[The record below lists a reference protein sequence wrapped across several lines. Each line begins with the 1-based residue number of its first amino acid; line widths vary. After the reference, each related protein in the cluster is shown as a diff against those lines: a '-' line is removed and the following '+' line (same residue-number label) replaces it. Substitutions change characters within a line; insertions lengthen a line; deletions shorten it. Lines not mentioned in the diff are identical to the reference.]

1 MTHTFATLEVSA
13 AAYDE
18 IMLKLRDAGYEH
30 AILSWAADHGR
41 KDVIDMHGI
50 GLVRADPLES
60 IKKLACA
67 GEPLIDINAVRK
79 TSTPE

>member
-50 GLVRADPLES
+50 GLVRKKMES
-60 IKKLACA
+60 SESQQHQHLNSNK
-67 GEPLIDINAVRK
+67 E
-79 TSTPE
+79 